1 MRWARRVRD
10 VKKWDRLTGKGR
22 RRSKIEFKDLFDW
35 DVTGQDGISSGIA
48 RVPPGKIHGSHRHPH
63 ATELY
68 YVLKGRAR
76 VSVGD
81 EWIDADEGTEIFI
94 PKGMDHCVVNDGDE
108 DFEFLYVMHGRY
120 SMSDYE

>member
-1 MRWARRVRD
+1 MRWARRAKD
-10 VKKWDRLTGKGR
+10 VKKWDQLTGKGR
-22 RRSKIEFKDLFDW
+22 RNSKIEFKDLIGW
-35 DVTGQDGISSGIA
+35 DLTGSGEISSGIA
-48 RVPPGKIHGSHRHPH
+48 RVPAGEVHGSHNHPY

-68 YVLKGRAR
+68 YVLKGKAR

-94 PKGMDHCVVNDGDE
+94 PKGMNHSVVNDEDE
-108 DFEFLYVMHGRY
+108 DFEFLYVMYGRY